1 MTKMTTDALQPRN
14 RGYYRNSL
22 KAWRARLL
30 KERRLSAARH
40 ERMKAMMHPDADDQ
54 GLCVRHLEQILE
66 VIDNAERVADA
77 LERAPRRQCV
87 DCDDGPCY
95 MNCGP
100 AIRSTP

>member
-1 MTKMTTDALQPRN
+1 MN

-30 KERRLSAARH
+30 KEHRLSVARH
-40 ERMKAMMHPDADDQ
+40 ERMKAIGHPDAHDQ
-54 GLCVRHLEQILE
+54 GLCVRHLEQMLD
-66 VIDNAERVADA
+66 VIDCAERVADA
-77 LERAPRRQCV
+77 LEHASRLDCV

-100 AIRSTP
+100 AVRPAP